1 MSADIAT
8 ALAALAPRF
17 YPGATGISGLK
28 RLTGGASQETWRF
41 EVAAPGAAES
51 LILRRRAGLE
61 ASPAGNAVTLAMEAA
76 LLQEAARRGVPVP
89 PVRHVCA
96 GTDGLGEAI
105 VVGFVDGETLGRR
118 IVAGD
123 AFAGVRAGLAAQ
135 CGAAL
140 AGIHRMDPGPLPLPR
155 LDARQTLAHY
165 EAVFRRANACR
176 PVLELAFRV
185 LAQRV
190 PPPAHL
196 AVVHGDF
203 RTGNLMVDP
212 ARGLVSVLD
221 WELAHLGDPAE
232 DLGWLCVNSWRFGA
246 VAHEAGGFGKLAD
259 VLAAYQAS
267 GGRSVDVPRVRFW
280 QALGSLKWAVMC
292 LMMYD
297 IFRSGAD
304 PSLERAAIGRRV
316 SECEADLLALLEKS
330 E

>member
-1 MSADIAT
+1 
-8 ALAALAPRF
+8 
-17 YPGATGISGLK
+17 
-28 RLTGGASQETWRF
+28 
-41 EVAAPGAAES
+41 
-51 LILRRRAGLE
+51 
-61 ASPAGNAVTLAMEAA
+61 
-76 LLQEAARRGVPVP
+76 
-89 PVRHVCA
+89 
-96 GTDGLGEAI
+96 
-105 VVGFVDGETLGRR
+105 
-118 IVAGD
+118 
-123 AFAGVRAGLAAQ
+123 
-135 CGAAL
+135 
-140 AGIHRMDPGPLPLPR
+140 MDPGPLPLPR